1 MPTTTIGGLKHYYDD
16 VGSGEVLVMIHGATG
31 SAHAFEPQYPG
42 LSARFRIIAPDLRSM
57 GRSEHVTDMP
67 ATAWVDDLGELLDQ
81 TGVGSVHLLGSSLGS
96 RIAMRFAIDNP
107 ERVRSI
113 IAVNPIIAITPE
125 ATERLNASGGD
136 GNKLPPAQQHE
147 MAQRHGDD
155 WMDVVRNYFNIRN
168 KPELQ
173 EFFNLRELVP
183 QIAVPMLIVRTD
195 NMEDLTHPIL
205 HTYELRDIVPNAHLA
220 IEPNFGTGSVR
231 VADDRLNELIIG
243 FHERV
248 VAVPAG

>member
-1 MPTTTIGGLKHYYDD
+1 MPTTTISGLNHYYDD

-31 SAHAFEPQYPG
+31 SAHAFESQYPG
-42 LSARFRIIAPDLRSM
+42 LSPRFRIIAPDLRSM

-81 TGVGSVHLLGSSLGS
+81 IGAGGVHLLGNSLGS

-107 ERVRSI
+107 DRVRSI
-113 IAVNPIIAITPE
+113 IVVNPIIAITPE

-136 GNKLPPAQQHE
+136 GNKLPPAQQQE
-147 MAQRHGDD
+147 MERRHGVD

-183 QIAVPMLIVRTD
+183 QIAAPMLIVRTD
-195 NMEDLTHPIL
+195 NTEDLTHPIL
-205 HTYELRDIVPNAHLA
+205 HTYELRDRVSNAHLT
-220 IEPNFGTGSVR
+220 IEPNFGAGGVR
-231 VADDRLNELIIG
+231 IADDRLNELISR
-243 FHERV
+243 FHEQV

>member
-1 MPTTTIGGLKHYYDD
+1 MPNATIGGLNHYYDD
-16 VGSGEVLVMIHGATG
+16 VGTGEILVMIHGATG

-42 LSARFRIIAPDLRSM
+42 LSSRFRVIAPDMRSM

-67 ATAWVDDLGELLDQ
+67 ETAWVDDLGELLDQ
-81 TGVGSVHLLGSSLGS
+81 IGAGQVHLLGNSLGS
-96 RIAMRFAIDNP
+96 RVAMRFAIDHP
-107 ERVRSI
+107 DRVRSI

-136 GNKLPPAQQHE
+136 GNKLPPAQHQE
-147 MAQRHGDD
+147 MERRHGVD
-155 WMDVVRNYFNIRN
+155 WMDVIRNYFHIRN

-195 NMEDLTHPIL
+195 NTEDLTHPIL
-205 HTYELRDIVPNAHLA
+205 HTYELRDRVANSHLA
-220 IEPNFGTGSVR
+220 IEPNFGGGGVR
-231 VADDRLNELIIG
+231 IAPDRLNELILR
-243 FHERV
+243 FHEQV
-248 VAVPAG
+248 VPVPAG